1 MRKAVLSNR
10 IYLEKPTSDELDQI
24 RGELKYVIRTKAG
37 NVTRSETINNFSMVS
52 PIVCSIPSGRMDL
65 VATDY
70 EVIDKRVVIPV
81 QFPQFGGTLRPSQQE
96 VYDQV
101 NDSCMINAPVSYGK
115 TFTALAIAAKLG
127 QKTLVVTHTTMLRD
141 QWIEEIEKIFGIEA
155 GIVGTGKFITNS
167 IIVVGN
173 VQTVTKRM
181 ADLADM
187 FGTVIVDECHHTS
200 ASTFSSIV
208 DKSKARYKIGL
219 SGTITRKDMK
229 HVVFNDYFGFHV
241 LKPEKENCML
251 PQVVV
256 VESNIKFPLGKHWA
270 NKVTQ
275 LENETPEYRQLV
287 VELAI
292 GAASKG
298 YKVLVVASRVEFL
311 TWAAQQVPKAAS
323 ITGAV
328 KDIKERTAILNK
340 IGTGELDVI
349 FGTMSIFSEGISQ
362 NDLSCL
368 ILATPTNNE
377 PMLTQL
383 IGRIIRESPGKK
395 QPLILDISL
404 KGSTVKGQSAM
415 RLGHYLKSGY
425 QVRVLK
431 K

>member
-1 MRKAVLSNR
+1 ML
-10 IYLEKPTSDELDQI
+10 
-24 RGELKYVIRTKAG
+24 
-37 NVTRSETINNFSMVS
+37 
-52 PIVCSIPSGRMDL
+52 
-65 VATDY
+65 
-70 EVIDKRVVIPV
+70 
-81 QFPQFGGTLRPSQQE
+81 
-96 VYDQV
+96 
-101 NDSCMINAPVSYGK
+101 NAPVSYGK

-127 QKTLVVTHTTMLRD
+127 QKTLIVTHTTMLRD

-155 GIVGTGKFITNS
+155 GIIGTGKFNIRP

-173 VQTVTKRM
+173 VQTITKRM
-181 ADLADM
+181 ADLSDA
-187 FGTVIVDECHHTS
+187 FGTVILDELHHIS
-200 ASTFSSIV
+200 ATTFSSV
-208 DKSKARYKIGL
+208 LDKSKARYKIGL
-219 SGTITRKDMK
+219 SGTIIRKDMK
-229 HVVFNDYFGFHV
+229 HVLFNDYFGFHV
-241 LKPEKENCML
+241 LKPDKENCMT

-256 VESNIKFPLGKHWA
+256 VETDIRFPGGKHWA
-270 NKVTQ
+270 NKITE
-275 LENETPEYRQLV
+275 LENELPEYRRLIV
-287 VELAI
+287 DLATS
-292 GAASKG
+292 AASKG

-311 TWAAQQVPKAAS
+311 VWAAEQVPRAAS
-323 ITGAV
+323 ITGQV
-328 KDIKERTAILNK
+328 KDIKERTSILNK

-383 IGRIIRESPGKK
+383 IGRIIREVPGKK

-404 KGSTVKGQSAM
+404 KGSTVKGQSAV